1 MAYLRDEKEKLEIDF
16 SLGKVWAAISKAV
29 KELEWTI
36 QEQNNSDYKLK
47 IKTKPGFLAYS
58 SIFHIEV
65 NSVDENK
72 THMTVYAETPVT
84 TITAMADFGRTRD
97 RIDRFIEALAKQ
109 MNKEKTNSLL
119 PKKIQITKIKSTATN
134 KKSNMVNL

>member
-1 MAYLRDEKEKLEIDF
+1 MAYLRDEKEKMEIDYP
-16 SLGKVWAAISKAV
+16 LDKVWAAIPKAV

-36 QEQNNSDYKLK
+36 QDQNNSDYKMK

-58 SIFHIEV
+58 SIFHIEA

-72 THMTVYAETPVT
+72 THMIVYAETPVT

-97 RIDRFIEALAKQ
+97 RIDHFIEALAKQ
-109 MNKEKTNSLL
+109 MGTEKNKQFTTQKT
-119 PKKIQITKIKSTATN
+119 TGN
-134 KKSNMVNL
+134 KDKEHGHQ

>member
-58 SIFHIEV
+58 SIFHIEA

-72 THMTVYAETPVT
+72 THMIVYAETPVT

-97 RIDRFIEALAKQ
+97 RIDHFIEALAKQ
-109 MNKEKTNSLL
+109 MDKEKKKPITAQKNTNYKDKEHSH
-119 PKKIQITKIKSTATN
+119 
-134 KKSNMVNL
+134 

>member
-16 SLGKVWAAISKAV
+16 SLDKVWAAISKAV

-72 THMTVYAETPVT
+72 THMIVYAETPVT

-97 RIDRFIEALAKQ
+97 RIDHFIEALAKQ
-109 MNKEKTNSLL
+109 MDKEKKKPITAQKNTNYKDKEHSH
-119 PKKIQITKIKSTATN
+119 
-134 KKSNMVNL
+134 

>member
-109 MNKEKTNSLL
+109 MNKEKNKQL
-119 PKKIQITKIKSTATN
+119 TAQKNTDN
-134 KKSNMVNL
+134 KDKEHSHQ